1 MNLLYYNGAARF
13 PLFDLLIPLVKKM
26 NAQDIWHAT
35 LGELQLQM
43 TKATFDTWVR
53 PTHALAYA
61 DGSLVVGVHSPY
73 AKEWLEN
80 RLSTTIQRTLT
91 GIIGRSAEVRYVV
104 KDVKAQRNNGAEP
117 ERAREE
123 SKPALLRR
131 ATDIIPQEEDTPAP
145 KPRDTDF
152 GGRITRPLNPKY
164 IFETFIVGNS
174 NRLAHAAALAVA
186 EHLGESYNPLF
197 LYGGTG
203 LGKTHLLHAL
213 GQHPQV
219 RGKRVM
225 YVSSETF
232 TNDLINSIRNQTTEE
247 FRHLYREVDVLLIDD
262 IQFIGGKESTQEEF
276 FHTFNHLHSLNK
288 QIVISSDRH
297 PRAIPTLEERVRSR
311 FEGGM
316 ITDIQPPDLEM
327 RIAILR
333 TKAEGQPRQV
343 SDDVVDFLARKV
355 QSNIRELEGALTRV
369 LGHANLMNTPITVE
383 MATLVLQDI
392 LRHQPITTEQVLD
405 AVAEHYRVER
415 EDLTG
420 RSRNKEVVLPRQMA
434 MYVLREETG
443 ASLPQ
448 IGELLGGRDHTTVMY
463 ACEKMAELIETD
475 NLRRRDLLTIKE
487 RLYNQ
492 AAV

>member
-1 MNLLYYNGAARF
+1 MN
-13 PLFDLLIPLVKKM
+13 P
-26 NAQDIWHAT
+26 QEIWHAT

-53 PTHALAYA
+53 PTYA
-61 DGSLVVGVHSPY
+61 IGYDNGSMVVGVHSPY

-80 RLSTTIQRTLT
+80 RLSTTIHRTLT
-91 GIIGRSAEVRYVV
+91 GILGRSAEVRYVV
-104 KDVKAQRNNGAEP
+104 KDQKSSRERTDPPAERTTPLLGHAQVDEREP
-117 ERAREE
+117 KREE
-123 SKPALLRR
+123 PAT
-131 ATDIIPQEEDTPAP
+131 AN
-145 KPRDTDF
+145 PRETDF
-152 GGRITRPLNPKY
+152 AGRITRPLNPKY
-164 IFETFIVGNS
+164 TFETFIVGNS

-219 RGKRVM
+219 HGKRVM

-232 TNDLINSIRNQTTEE
+232 ANDLINSIRNQSTEE
-247 FRHLYREVDVLLIDD
+247 FRQLYRQVDVLLIDD

-276 FHTFNHLHSLNK
+276 FHTFNHLHAANK

-297 PRAIPTLEERVRSR
+297 PRAISTLEDRVRSR

-333 TKAEGQPRQV
+333 AKVESHSVAVPSEV
-343 SDDVVDFLARKV
+343 LDFIARKV

-369 LGHANLMNTPITVE
+369 YGHAQLMKLPLTVDLAE
-383 MATLVLQDI
+383 IVLQDI
-392 LRHQPITTEQVLD
+392 LRHQPITEAQVIQV
-405 AVAEHYRVER
+405 VAEFYRVDLA
-415 EDLTG
+415 DLTG
-420 RSRNKEVVLPRQMA
+420 RGRNKEIVVPRQMA
-434 MYVLREETG
+434 MYLLREETD

-463 ACEKMAELIETD
+463 AYEKIAEQIETD
-475 NLRRRDLLTIKE
+475 NQRRREVLAIKE

-492 AAV
+492 AT